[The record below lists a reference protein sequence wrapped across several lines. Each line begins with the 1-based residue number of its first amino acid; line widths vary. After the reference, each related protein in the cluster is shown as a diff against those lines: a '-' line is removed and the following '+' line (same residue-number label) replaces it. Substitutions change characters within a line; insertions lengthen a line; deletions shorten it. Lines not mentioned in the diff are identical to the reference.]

1 MDGFFPNDS
10 IPLVSTARRDWDK
23 ILCPG
28 TVESMT
34 CGDQVPDKYWSEFA
48 VTPDT
53 NYYMLMGMFRH
64 NVPHIAVPA
73 TLGHLKLNN
82 MEWGIP
88 IAPESREADF
98 VVWGDQY
105 SNFNAGKLIPL
116 IEGIGGFGVSIGNS
130 TFTQV
135 DALPQEWSSMEWRMP
150 IRAASAT
157 DTDWVLVKE
166 ERFCSGKSNVH
177 TKQITIESNPLDELF
192 LSPWTEG
199 ATVLSW
205 TVLVDGQES
214 NVQADEN
221 VGQDRLGFRFN
232 SENAKKKIVISI
244 VLQADASADLSGISY
259 ITTEAPTSGPSQS
272 PSNGPSLLPSN
283 EVSIF
288 LIFYTL
294 ANLLQSFKWYPHTN
308 ISPFTLHI
316 TANAESKPISF
327 EKSEQGAF
335 SITIGQSDGCPN
347 CISIKSGKLEFVLL
361 FTYCA
366 LLYRV
371 YLLTCRIPYH
381 TTIHTRHHT
390 YTHHS
395 SCFFAFISFIP

>member
-1 MDGFFPNDS
+1 MIS
-10 IPLVSTARRDWDK
+10 
-23 ILCPG
+23 
-28 TVESMT
+28 
-34 CGDQVPDKYWSEFA
+34 
-48 VTPDT
+48 
-53 NYYMLMGMFRH
+53 
-64 NVPHIAVPA
+64 
-73 TLGHLKLNN
+73 
-82 MEWGIP
+82 
-88 IAPESREADF
+88 
-98 VVWGDQY
+98 QY

-166 ERFCSGKSNVH
+166 ERFCSGESNVH

-221 VGQDRLGFRFN
+221 VGQDRLGFRF
-232 SENAKKKIVISI
+232 SSDDAKKKIVISV
-244 VLQADASADLSGISY
+244 VLQVDASADLSGISC
-259 ITTEAPTSGPSQS
+259 ITTKAPTSGPSQS

-327 EKSEQGAF
+327 EKSEHGAF

-347 CISIKSGKLEFVLL
+347 CISIKSGKLELVLL
-361 FTYCA
+361 CTYCA

-371 YLLTCRIPYH
+371 YLLTCRIPI
-381 TTIHTRHHT
+381 T
-390 YTHHS
+390 
-395 SCFFAFISFIP
+395 

>member
-1 MDGFFPNDS
+1 MNHTSPMNGHEQWVSLKSVHIYVYQSILCHILSNTYDIPFFLPPIYTGEAWLTKGNTDGFFPDDG

-28 TVESMT
+28 TLESMT

-116 IEGIGGFGVSIGNS
+116 IEGIGGFKLSIGNS

-150 IRAASAT
+150 IR
-157 DTDWVLVKE
+157 V
-166 ERFCSGKSNVH
+166 SG
-177 TKQITIESNPLDELF
+177 
-192 LSPWTEG
+192 
-199 ATVLSW
+199 
-205 TVLVDGQES
+205 
-214 NVQADEN
+214 
-221 VGQDRLGFRFN
+221 LG
-232 SENAKKKIVISI
+232 
-244 VLQADASADLSGISY
+244 
-259 ITTEAPTSGPSQS
+259 
-272 PSNGPSLLPSN
+272 
-283 EVSIF
+283 
-288 LIFYTL
+288 
-294 ANLLQSFKWYPHTN
+294 
-308 ISPFTLHI
+308 
-316 TANAESKPISF
+316 
-327 EKSEQGAF
+327 
-335 SITIGQSDGCPN
+335 
-347 CISIKSGKLEFVLL
+347 
-361 FTYCA
+361 
-366 LLYRV
+366 
-371 YLLTCRIPYH
+371 
-381 TTIHTRHHT
+381 
-390 YTHHS
+390 
-395 SCFFAFISFIP
+395 SC

>member
-1 MDGFFPNDS
+1 MTKGNPDGFYPSDG

-28 TVESMT
+28 TLESMT

-53 NYYMLMGMFRH
+53 NYYMLMGMVRH

-116 IEGIGGFGVSIGNS
+116 IEGIGGFKVSIGNS

-166 ERFCSGKSNVH
+166 ERFCSGESNVH

-221 VGQDRLGFRFN
+221 VGQDRLGFRF
-232 SENAKKKIVISI
+232 SSDDAKKKIVISV
-244 VLQADASADLSGISY
+244 VLQVDASADLSGISC
-259 ITTEAPTSGPSQS
+259 ITTKAPTSGPSQS

-294 ANLLQSFKWYPHTN
+294 ANFFNLSNGILTQTSLLSHY
-308 ISPFTLHI
+308 ISQPTQNPSPSPSKSPSMEPSVLPLANPTAVPTASPSKVVSLSLFCYVHI
-316 TANAESKPISF
+316 VLCCIESIS
-327 EKSEQGAF
+327 
-335 SITIGQSDGCPN
+335 
-347 CISIKSGKLEFVLL
+347 
-361 FTYCA
+361 
-366 LLYRV
+366 
-371 YLLTCRIPYH
+371 
-381 TTIHTRHHT
+381 
-390 YTHHS
+390 
-395 SCFFAFISFIP
+395 